1 MTFGPIDLIALEFPG
16 NRFKGEILP
25 EMLEL
30 VDKGI
35 IRIIDLVVIMKDQ
48 GEVIVREL
56 RELDAAHIAMFDP
69 LQADVN
75 QMITRTDIDLIAGQ
89 LAENSTAGIM
99 LIENLWAK
107 KTMQAMLDANGRPV
121 MFERIP
127 HDVVEEA
134 LATSP
139 RSPWRKRE
147 RQSFGSASC
156 GADAGA
162 NQDYR
167 RIIMMRRRRSMMR
180 AAATTAVVVGTAG
193 AVSHHQQQKYAGQEA
208 AGQQAQDQAYEQGVA
223 DAQAQQPARPRRA
236 RSAAASGSACGRV

>member
-69 LQADVN
+69 LQADVS
-75 QMITRTDIDLIAGQ
+75 QMITRTDIDMIAGQ

-107 KTMQAMLDANGRPV
+107 QTMQAMLDCQRPAG
-121 MFERIP
+121 
-127 HDVVEEA
+127 DVRA
-134 LATSP
+134 HPA
-139 RSPWRKRE
+139 
-147 RQSFGSASC
+147 
-156 GADAGA
+156 
-162 NQDYR
+162 
-167 RIIMMRRRRSMMR
+167 RRRGRS
-180 AAATTAVVVGTAG
+180 AG
-193 AVSHHQQQKYAGQEA
+193 RH
-208 AGQQAQDQAYEQGVA
+208 
-223 DAQAQQPARPRRA
+223 RRA
-236 RSAAASGSACGRV
+236 RRGVSVNAIARHRSHAEPMRSQSRPSGGSYDEKKKSNDACRGHDRRSCRDGGRCPPPSTAEVRRARGGRAAGSGSSLSAGCG